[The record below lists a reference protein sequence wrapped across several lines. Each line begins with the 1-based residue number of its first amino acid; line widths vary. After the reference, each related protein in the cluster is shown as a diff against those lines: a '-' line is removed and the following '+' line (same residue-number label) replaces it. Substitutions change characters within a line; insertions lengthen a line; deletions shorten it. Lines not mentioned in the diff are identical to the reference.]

1 MLPCVGSPF
10 RTLQITHEDAAP
22 TQPQTPTPWLVSTY
36 NSIQGHRG
44 LGVQPGS
51 PREDPLAENEVPAW
65 PQDWTEEILRG
76 VIKAEGWRRRVL
88 GGTLTG
94 LAISPATPN
103 PPKLHTNGLF
113 GWNEVDT

>member
-1 MLPCVGSPF
+1 MASF
-10 RTLQITHEDAAP
+10 NLQLNPGA
-22 TQPQTPTPWLVSTY
+22 
-36 NSIQGHRG
+36 QGAG
-44 LGVQPGS
+44 GATGS

-65 PQDWTEEILRG
+65 PQDWTKEILRG

-94 LAISPATPN
+94 LAISPATPT

-113 GWNEVDT
+113 GRNKADT